1 MLDHYLVIISKYLQI
16 LRKSIKKNRN
26 IAGKNLV
33 VNGSKSARRYQ
44 VKTSGAGISSGETVR
59 FQSLSMSATSD
70 SHPKNNHVA
79 TQNNVMMNSVAV
91 DASQNYP

>member
-1 MLDHYLVIISKYLQI
+1 MNQLKYK
-16 LRKSIKKNRN
+16 RT

-44 VKTSGAGISSGETVR
+44 VKTSGAGISM
-59 FQSLSMSATSD
+59 SMSATSG
-70 SHPKNNHVA
+70 SGGNNNHVA